1 MATTQGKPSDYF
13 LIIQAQATNTRL
25 LDRDL
30 TWRDKSCCVA
40 DFSAPAVVGD
50 NNMHNKRGENA
61 NSFK

>member
-13 LIIQAQATNTRL
+13 LIIQAQATNTR
-25 LDRDL
+25 